1 MITQPSSI
9 HQGNMYFPQIL
20 SICFRFK
27 DTSTEIRE
35 VCARDAGLILLRHS
49 QLRGQV
55 SGRYNVWFADKV
67 IKAQSL
73 NVELCLADTNLWGQ
87 TFLAALSS
95 LTRDLDDSVRL
106 TAVVCIIETARR
118 KLDAVNESLIMAC
131 CDRMKDKKV
140 ERLCLFKYLRNA
152 SILGVL
158 LYLLF
163 TSSFLQPK
171 IRHEVIAKLL
181 CLYYKVIMSDEHT
194 ASETASVVIIPKKA
208 LALYMLASMTEEK
221 WVSFR
226 RRFSCR
232 MRKSRFWPFRLMI
245 ERYFTS
251 YIIPYKMEMPKRI
264 KSMID
269 LFSKLDKFETQWVEV
284 QLDMCISSTRS
295 KSQICRRLELLSI
308 AGNVD
313 IHLWKEVLYR
323 VFAEIVAR
331 SAVHRR
337 ILREMLD
344 IISRQAASEDKAQL
358 QSKIQRISSTHHD
371 PTGVGCVRIWFIHHI
386 SQLLFSGRSRWLEK
400 GGHIRGRGF
409 RYKWVNENIFWNLS
423 SWTRIWR

>member
-1 MITQPSSI
+1 MVGSGRNKLHEVILELHEVAPEL
-9 HQGNMYFPQIL
+9 MAPVLPQISTSL
-20 SICFRFK
+20 RAEDDQQRVLATKLVGKLASSGKARFYDDHPKLWKFYMDRFK

-55 SGRYNVWFADKV
+55 S
-67 IKAQSL
+67 
-73 NVELCLADTNLWGQ
+73 
-87 TFLAALSS
+87 AALSS

-131 CDRMKDKKV
+131 CDRMKDKK
-140 ERLCLFKYLRNA
+140 
-152 SILGVL
+152 
-158 LYLLF
+158 
-163 TSSFLQPK
+163 PK

-221 WVSFR
+221 
-226 RRFSCR
+226 
-232 MRKSRFWPFRLMI
+232 LMI

-269 LFSKLDKFETQWVEV
+269 LFSKLDKFETQ
-284 QLDMCISSTRS
+284 
-295 KSQICRRLELLSI
+295 
-308 AGNVD
+308 
-313 IHLWKEVLYR
+313 

-371 PTGVGCVRIWFIHHI
+371 PTGFSIALKHFANLLSTDQKCFENAEYLVSNDYTTSKVEDACKELVVRSESVGTIPKDCQTNIRRYTERVAPLIMDQDSSAEFLRVFLRVQSDADCGNIEASIKFPSVLRLLKIWGESFPH
-386 SQLLFSGRSRWLEK
+386 LFLEVML
-400 GGHIRGRGF
+400 
-409 RYKWVNENIFWNLS
+409 YTAW
-423 SWTRIWR
+423 